1 MTGSRREFI
10 EELGRLRECVHAVLE
25 EALLRSR
32 WAGGD
37 AAPPGG
43 WAPAVDVVETG
54 EAFVLSMELPGV
66 GRDEV
71 DLAAEGRRLVL
82 TGRRPLPSDGSF
94 AQMERSYGPFRR
106 AFELPEAIDAD
117 AVSAALERGVLTVTV
132 PKHPSGGAVAIEGE
146 GG

>member
-1 MTGSRREFI
+1 MTGSSKELI
-10 EELGRLRECVHAVLE
+10 EELGRLRERVHTVLE

-32 WAGGD
+32 WAGGE

-43 WAPAVDVVETG
+43 WTPAVDVVESG
-54 EAFVLSMELPGV
+54 ETFVLSMELPGV
-66 GRDEV
+66 SREEI
-71 DLAAEGRRLVL
+71 DLAADGRRLVL

-117 AVSAALERGVLTVTV
+117 AVSAALERGVLKVTV
-132 PKHPSGGAVAIEGE
+132 PKRPAGTVVAIDGE